1 MMKDTQCRQNSRV
14 LITSGVSMVTPE
26 SE

>member
-1 MMKDTQCRQNSRV
+1 MMKDTQCRQNRRV